1 MTRVLAIVTAVMAV
15 AQVVIGALAVA
26 VAEDRT
32 AITAM
37 GVALLGGAAIFGTMS
52 ILFAVALRRLR

>member
-37 GVALLGGAAIFGTMS
+37 GVALLVCAAIFGTMS
-52 ILFAVALRRLR
+52 ILFAVALRRTR

>member
-37 GVALLGGAAIFGTMS
+37 GVALLVGAAIFGTIS
-52 ILFAVALRRLR
+52 ILFAVALRRTR